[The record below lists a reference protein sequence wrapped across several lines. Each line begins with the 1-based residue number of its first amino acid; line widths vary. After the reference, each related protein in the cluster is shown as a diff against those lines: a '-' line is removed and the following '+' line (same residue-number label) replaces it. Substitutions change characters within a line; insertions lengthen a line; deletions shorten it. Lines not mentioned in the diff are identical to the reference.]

1 MSSFWYSVA
10 EPECSWVCDGR
21 GLRERPRG
29 QLGFKCQD
37 KESTRGNREPLRVT
51 ELGGGL
57 SRALLWMV
65 GSGQE
70 TVEAGLG
77 KRLEVDC
84 RGPWLSPLIL
94 SLMGRGRR
102 PWNGVGLRLG
112 EAKSLPLL

>member
-1 MSSFWYSVA
+1 M
-10 EPECSWVCDGR
+10 
-21 GLRERPRG
+21 
-29 QLGFKCQD
+29 
-37 KESTRGNREPLRVT
+37 T

-70 TVEAGLG
+70 TIEAGLG

-94 SLMGRGRR
+94 PLMGWGRR

-112 EAKSLPLL
+112 EAKSQPLL